1 MEISSPTNNI
11 LPPSASPTNNIFIQN
26 TPIDNNPTQLP
37 SATIYEN
44 LEAKCYSIIPFEKYI
59 HMGYNFYLKWLSM
72 TLGSNY
78 TQHINFCI
86 ARNINLFQPYVMGVD
101 LEVRYILKRLE
112 SLFGVENMN
121 SYKPTITETLK
132 KNLNLSPAYIYTE
145 LDSYFK
151 DRNLF
156 HLTLTNEEFQ
166 QRLHKVQ
173 LSILEKHS
181 RQCWRNSNVEMVNK
195 KLYPISLEDILNGE
209 SLLPPSSKHIGLQ
222 ILAMCGCIPASVF
235 NPKKYDS
242 HGVTFIS

>member
-1 MEISSPTNNI
+1 MELLPPTNNI
-11 LPPSASPTNNIFIQN
+11 SPPSTSLTNNNILPQSSE
-26 TPIDNNPTQLP
+26 NNPTQLP

-44 LEAKCYSIIPFEKYI
+44 LEAKCYSVIPFEKYI

-78 TQHINFCI
+78 TPHINFCI
-86 ARNINLFQPYVMGVD
+86 ARNLNVFQPYIMGVD

-112 SLFGVENMN
+112 SLFGAENMN
-121 SYKPTITETLK
+121 SYKPTIVQTLK
-132 KNLNLSPAYIYTE
+132 NNLNLSPAYIYTE

-166 QRLHKVQ
+166 QRLHKIPISV
-173 LSILEKHS
+173 LEKHS

-195 KLYPISLEDILNGE
+195 NLYPISLEDILNGE

-222 ILAMCGCIPASVF
+222 ILAMCGCIPTSVF

-242 HGVTFIS
+242 HAVTFIS